1 MMHASCIIRQQF
13 SLCARFMHQ
22 DANMIH
28 ASCITR
34 HQSMCAR
41 FTHHGIGFNLEGCP
55 QAIAVGG
62 WGQPEKS
69 CKLDGPSSLKERAKE
84 RF

>member
-1 MMHASCIIRQQF
+1 MHDIRINVNVIQASSVLMF
-13 SLCARFMHQ
+13 V
-22 DANMIH
+22 
-28 ASCITR
+28 
-34 HQSMCAR
+34 R
-41 FTHHGIGFNLEGCP
+41 FTHQGISFNLEGCP
-55 QAIAVGG
+55 QAIADGG